1 LIITVLFIRERWNL
15 STLETARAIATILE
29 DKKGEDIILLDIREI
44 ADFADYFVICTGTS
58 DRMVHALADDLV
70 EKMRQQQRLRG
81 RIEGQAHDG
90 WILIDFGDV
99 VVHLFSPDRR
109 DYYRL
114 EELWGK
120 GKVLLRLQ

>member
-1 LIITVLFIRERWNL
+1 MIITVLFIRERWNL